1 MQQLKL
7 FKGIETEL
15 RELEHE
21 VNGWIRQNKVRVVS
35 IQANIAPQSMQP
47 EAKAGLGSTTFSA
60 SDVLVTV
67 VYETA

>member
-1 MQQLKL
+1 MQQIRL
-7 FKGIETEL
+7 FKGVENEL

-35 IQANIAPQSMQP
+35 IQANIAPQSIH
-47 EAKAGLGSTTFSA
+47 ADSKAGLGSSTFSA

-67 VYETA
+67 VYETT